1 MLYSSRGAFRFRQA
15 VQTEFVAPSQREV
28 SQELFGPDMERVPQA
43 HSQLDAPTASKQIA
57 IQEVMK
63 MGPFSRDVAITLLEN
78 CDGDIFRVAQ
88 RLSQNEFQKVSEVI
102 QPVDA
107 QLRPTGEPTER
118 HFYAQSHGS
127 PWTLE
132 NESWINV
139 FFKKNIN
146 IYIYIYTNL

>member
-1 MLYSSRGAFRFRQA
+1 MLYSSPGAFRFSQA
-15 VQTEFVAPSQREV
+15 VQSEFVAPSQQEV
-28 SQELFGPDMERVPQA
+28 SQELFGPDMDMVPQA

-57 IQEVMK
+57 IREVMK

-88 RLSQNEFQKVSEVI
+88 RLSQTEYQKVSEVI

-118 HFYAQSHGS
+118 VYAQSHGS
-127 PWTLE
+127 PWSLE

-139 FFKKNIN
+139 YI
-146 IYIYIYTNL
+146 ISYIYISYL